1 MKFRDFKIIIDGTLD
16 NDDDAESIKAMFGG
30 QVKVQEPDKE
40 ETTDDNGFD
49 SEDPVKKNVAFP
61 LQQEIELA
69 KAEQGKQSDTIDD
82 ITDEEDIEAEQ
93 ESIPLP
99 TLLGGTPVDDNG
111 QFKDKDQEDED
122 EEDEKSKKE

>member
-16 NDDDAESIKAMFGG
+16 NNDDAEAIKSIFGKSAKI
-30 QVKVQEPDKE
+30 QAPDKE
-40 ETTDDNGFD
+40 ETSDDDGFNG
-49 SEDPVKKNVAFP
+49 EDPDKKNVAFP
-61 LQQEIELA
+61 LQQEIELS

-99 TLLGGTPVDDNG
+99 TLLGGTPVDDRG
-111 QFKDKDQEDED
+111 QFKDENQEED
-122 EEDEKSKKE
+122 EEDESKKE